1 MLILQLWKN
10 DQILRDSKMV
20 QKVGI
25 EIIFHIKNSFLNH
38 KGESWVM
45 IIPSVHQVCAHA
57 RELFEINAGKSSVWS
72 KSPIESWNKYVR
84 AYQSEVSARAHQSS
98 IKSSWELEY
107 IM

>member
-25 EIIFHIKNSFLNH
+25 EIMLHIKNSFLNH

-45 IIPSVHQVCAHA
+45 IIPSVHQVFAHA
-57 RELFEINAGKSSVWS
+57 GELFKINAGKSISVWS
-72 KSPIESWNKYVR
+72 ESPVES
-84 AYQSEVSARAHQSS
+84 
-98 IKSSWELEY
+98 
-107 IM
+107 